1 MALKISNKPIY
12 TARLYRYWANMTDII
27 HNFASEEE
35 ARLDAAK
42 ILKQAGKGDVVRID
56 YNLGW
61 DTKMLYR
68 EKCLGKEEEKE
79 DVS

>member
-1 MALKISNKPIY
+1 MALKISNKPTYI
-12 TARLYRYWANMTDII
+12 ARLHRYWANNPDII
-27 HNFASEEE
+27 HDFASEEE

-68 EKCLGKEEEKE
+68 EKCLGKEKGK
-79 DVS
+79 